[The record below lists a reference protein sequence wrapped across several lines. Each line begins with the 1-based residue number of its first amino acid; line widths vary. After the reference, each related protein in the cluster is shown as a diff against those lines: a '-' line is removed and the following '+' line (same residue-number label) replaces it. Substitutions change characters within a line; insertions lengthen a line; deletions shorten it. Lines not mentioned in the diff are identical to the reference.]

1 MTSKASARTRRT
13 CWAVAVCL
21 WMSVTLAGCSGGD
34 EEAPWPWQDEEPP
47 APAADFAGMWDLDP
61 TKPFPDEEGAGF
73 LFIEEPCV
81 YMVEDIN
88 EPHDP
93 LRRVVV
99 RLPEDYTRYDPQ
111 TQSIWVWTQGP
122 STHRRQSLHRRKL
135 HRCPQWGTLDD
146 MPGQRPIHS
155 QEHELTRRTA
165 SGLVLTQTRPAG
177 GSTSNPKAADHV
189 GSQLANDT
197 SVFEIIDNL

>member
-122 STHRRQSLHRRKL
+122 STTGDKVS
-135 HRCPQWGTLDD
+135 
-146 MPGQRPIHS
+146 
-155 QEHELTRRTA
+155 
-165 SGLVLTQTRPAG
+165 AG
-177 GSTSNPKAADHV
+177 GNYTGARNGELLTTCPARGQFIAKNMS
-189 GSQLANDT
+189 
-197 SVFEIIDNL
+197 